1 MRRRWPRSRK
11 KSGCSRCFR
20 RRSGRF
26 RSRAA
31 ARCRRR
37 RPNVPPSSA
46 LGHREVPLLVIGD
59 QQIGEEIAIEETGGI
74 NAYNFGVF
82 QQRLEYLEERVLDIL
97 HHHQKAEFPELV
109 VFLMGD
115 NISGRIHEELQK
127 YGHQHVIDQVYLG
140 ALTTALFLY
149 RLQRFGRFQK
159 IRVSCVSG
167 NHGRLDKAK
176 ESKRYYKN
184 FDYLFH
190 SIVATTLKGVPEIEM
205 FIPKSLFTVVD
216 VAGVRILQS
225 HGHELP
231 PSSLGIPLYSVN
243 RASAGY
249 QELLSWSEAK
259 RFDYWV
265 LAHFHRPMEL
275 DGAIVNGTMAGL
287 SEYGIGKFKPI
298 RPMQKLIGF
307 HSKYGKAWE
316 YPVRLDFAPKTPKIY
331 TFDAEMATPDAVALF
346 GARQAQTNHDT
357 RAAGRRRS
365 GGHAKR
371 APRYRQQPRPTGWSR
386 CHGSKPRT
394 GRRRQS
400 QSHKTRAADVPAF
413 AADVERQLLGG
424 AAGKK
429 GYNVGGADA
438 KNPLYEFVLGT
449 TGDHGHAM
457 GECIYKIVRYQK
469 RRNPEDVLKAAAWLF
484 LIYRYHQER
493 R

>member
-1 MRRRWPRSRK
+1 MPSAPRPIQTLVDTLLAVKKHGGVATAARKLGVKYSGFQSRHRDALAAIKGGQLKWRKNGTIEIVNAPMRPGESLVHDVLLRNLREDVKRYRK
-11 KSGCSRCFR
+11 AYETTVAAQQEEERLLEMFQTSIRAIPVP
-20 RRSGRF
+20 SGRAL
-26 RSRAA
+26 STPPAKRA
-31 ARCRRR
+31 
-37 RPNVPPSSA
+37 PSSA
-46 LGHREVPLLVIGD
+46 SGHREVPLLVIGD

-149 RLQRFGRFQK
+149 RIQRFGRFQR

-190 SIVATTLKGVPEIEM
+190 SIVATTLKGVPAIEM

-307 HSKYGKAWE
+307 HGKYGKAWE

-346 GARQAQTNHDT
+346 GARQAQTNRDT
-357 RAAGRRRS
+357 RASGRRKG
-365 GGHAKR
+365 GGHA
-371 APRYRQQPRPTGWSR
+371 
-386 CHGSKPRT
+386 
-394 GRRRQS
+394 
-400 QSHKTRAADVPAF
+400 
-413 AADVERQLLGG
+413 
-424 AAGKK
+424 
-429 GYNVGGADA
+429 
-438 KNPLYEFVLGT
+438 
-449 TGDHGHAM
+449 
-457 GECIYKIVRYQK
+457 
-469 RRNPEDVLKAAAWLF
+469 
-484 LIYRYHQER
+484 
-493 R
+493 

>member
-1 MRRRWPRSRK
+1 MAQERHDRNRQRTDATWRVARARRAPPQSAR
-11 KSGCSRCFR
+11 
-20 RRSGRF
+20 GRQTVPQGV
-26 RSRAA
+26 RNDGGRAAGRRAA
-31 ARCRRR
+31 ARDVSDVDPGDSSPE
-37 RPNVPPSSA
+37 RPRAVDAAGQTCPLERERSPRSA
-46 LGHREVPLLVIGD
+46 LARHRRSAD
-59 QQIGEEIAIEETGGI
+59 REEIAIEETGGI

-149 RLQRFGRFQK
+149 RLQRFGRFRK
-159 IRVSCVSG
+159 LRVSCVSG

-190 SIVATTLKGVPEIEM
+190 SIVAATLKSVPEIEM

-357 RAAGRRRS
+357 RARRR
-365 GGHAKR
+365 
-371 APRYRQQPRPTGWSR
+371 
-386 CHGSKPRT
+386 
-394 GRRRQS
+394 
-400 QSHKTRAADVPAF
+400 
-413 AADVERQLLGG
+413 
-424 AAGKK
+424 
-429 GYNVGGADA
+429 
-438 KNPLYEFVLGT
+438 
-449 TGDHGHAM
+449 
-457 GECIYKIVRYQK
+457 
-469 RRNPEDVLKAAAWLF
+469 
-484 LIYRYHQER
+484 
-493 R
+493 